1 MRLILDRTR
10 PIISRAIFYGGLGVL
25 FLLVGYVI
33 SVGPVYA
40 FMNHH
45 PDIVSIDMRWR
56 IISFYSPL
64 YIPCGQDWIS
74 SITVKYIGFC
84 HSPAFYF

>member
-45 PDIVSIDMRWR
+45 PDAFLIYVRSR
-56 IISFYSPL
+56 ILSFYSPIYYPCSGWRPFYYQL
-64 YIPCGQDWIS
+64 DHYITFW
-74 SITVKYIGFC
+74 
-84 HSPAFYF
+84 